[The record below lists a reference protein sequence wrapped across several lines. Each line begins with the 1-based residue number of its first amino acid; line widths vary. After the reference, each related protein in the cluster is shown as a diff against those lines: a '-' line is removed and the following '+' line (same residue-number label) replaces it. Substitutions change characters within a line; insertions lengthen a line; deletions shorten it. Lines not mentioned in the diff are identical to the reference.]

1 MKVTQSEEDA
11 RARVSNSLRTEI
23 ERRVQSV
30 EATLREKELEN
41 ANLRQKLDRYEKL
54 WSEIPGLEAMWR
66 MQMTSLQQQINDAK
80 QSLGNQEGDS
90 SLELKLDDTS
100 PKKNYLINTPRGSR
114 HILPHNNDTLPHKS
128 TMIQH
133 NNNIL
138 QHNAILPRNNE
149 IADEFDW
156 DETTSSVDSFSSD
169 HNLTSQK
176 TSSENLC
183 LSSERRDVSSD
194 QLTVSKMRQEFEH
207 RTQVFMDD
215 AEFLKEVKSGQTE
228 ACLNP
233 DEELSNLKESFNAWT
248 KDFKYRLKN
257 TKGVLQKLGNG
268 EPLHKKR
275 NWWNKRKVLLQNV
288 V

>member
-23 ERRVQSV
+23 ERQVQSV
-30 EATLREKELEN
+30 EASLREKELEN
-41 ANLRQKLDRYEKL
+41 ANLRQRLDRYEKL

-66 MQMTSLQQQINDAK
+66 MQMISLQKQINDAK
-80 QSLGNQEGDS
+80 QSLGNQEGAS
-90 SLELKLDDTS
+90 SHELKLDDTS
-100 PKKNYLINTPRGSR
+100 SIKNYLINTPRGSR
-114 HILPHNNDTLPHKS
+114 HILPHNNDTLQHKN

-133 NNNIL
+133 
-138 QHNAILPRNNE
+138 NNE

-156 DETTSSVDSFSSD
+156 DETTSSVDSLSSD

-183 LSSERRDVSSD
+183 LSSERRHASSD
-194 QLTVSKMRQEFEH
+194 QLIVSKMRQEFEH
-207 RTQVFMDD
+207 RTHVFMDD

-233 DEELSNLKESFNAWT
+233 DEELSKLKESFNAWT

-275 NWWNKRKVLLQNV
+275 NWWNKRKVLLHNV